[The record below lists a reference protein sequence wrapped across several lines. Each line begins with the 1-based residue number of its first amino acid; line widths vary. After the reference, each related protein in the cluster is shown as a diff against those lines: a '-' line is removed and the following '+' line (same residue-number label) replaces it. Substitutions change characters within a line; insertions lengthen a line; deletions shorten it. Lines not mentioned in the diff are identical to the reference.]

1 MNSTIQKYLT
11 ACIGLV
17 SLALL
22 GGCASLPVQS
32 RSDVFESVSRADAA
46 YAQGH
51 WREAE
56 RSYREV
62 IAKAPADAH
71 AWFRLGNVQLQQ
83 GRYAAAIEAYQA
95 TLVREPGW
103 AKVYYNLST
112 VYVLQAQAILQA
124 GHGQSLTSQQAL
136 MQARLNALDGVLY
149 DTEPPPDTDAVA
161 AVVSGIDPV
170 LPSVPKRQTQP
181 SKPDLPS
188 ATPDTT
194 NTPGTHTTAVAV
206 TTDPGDA
213 ITVTHPATPT
223 P

>member
-1 MNSTIQKYLT
+1 MNTTTQKYLT
-11 ACIGLV
+11 ACIGLI

-32 RSDVFESVSRADAA
+32 HSDVFESVSRADAA

-95 TLVREPGW
+95 TLVREPSW

-112 VYVLQAQAILQA
+112 VYLLQAQAILQA
-124 GHGQSLTSQQAL
+124 GQGQSLMSQQAL
-136 MQARLNALDGVLY
+136 MQDRLSALDGVLY
-149 DTEPPPDTDAVA
+149 DTENTRDTEAVA
-161 AVVSGIDPV
+161 AVVPEVDPV

-181 SKPDLPS
+181 PAPDLSS

-194 NTPGTHTTAVAV
+194 KTPDSHTTAAV
-206 TTDPGDA
+206 VSTDPDDA
-213 ITVTHPATPT
+213 ITVTHPARP
-223 P
+223 